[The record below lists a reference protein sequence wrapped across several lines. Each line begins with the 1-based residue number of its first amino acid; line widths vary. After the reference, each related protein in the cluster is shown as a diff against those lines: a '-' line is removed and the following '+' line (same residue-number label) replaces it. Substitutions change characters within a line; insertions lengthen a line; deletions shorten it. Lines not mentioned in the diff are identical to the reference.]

1 MTASF
6 SSKTFVSMA
15 PTLGADEV
23 KVRCSD
29 ALCLTDIDVLVVTSG
44 HEATDHRVYGKQA
57 LSLKQFGANVT
68 VVGSL
73 EHQIPANVP
82 VLAVSKP
89 GSRLTRFLWQPW
101 RCLWAARK
109 LHADIIHFHDPEM
122 LAALPFAKLWWRR
135 TRFVYDVHEDFAN
148 LMLIRDWLPVWIKPV
163 VKLLTNT
170 VEKGLALLADAVV
183 GVTPPLA
190 EKFLNREKIVA
201 YNYISQNF
209 FDATAKL
216 SKEAR
221 GREFD
226 LVHLGT
232 LNVRRARFLAETL
245 TEFHHIHPAGRSLV
259 IGVSP
264 EIEKEMR
271 ERIPHGCKLLGRV
284 SHEQIPGLLGNAK
297 VGVDVH
303 PWLGPHLEVAVPVKV
318 CEYMAAGC
326 AVVSSYMPVLS
337 QILNEAKIG
346 SEDIRIIDGGG
357 PVDYARAAVQ
367 LVEAIDKG
375 MGPGT
380 RLRKAALKHMVW
392 EKEAAK
398 LAQLYLRLLGKRCA
412 V

>member
-1 MTASF
+1 MTVSF
-6 SSKTFVSMA
+6 SSKALVSTA
-15 PTLGADEV
+15 PTLEADEV
-23 KVRCSD
+23 TVRRSD
-29 ALCLTDIDVLVVTSG
+29 ALCLKDVDVLVVTSG
-44 HEATDHRVYGKQA
+44 HEATDQRVYGKQA
-57 LSLKQFGANVT
+57 VSLNQFGANVT

-73 EHQIPANVP
+73 EHPVPGNVP
-82 VLAVSKP
+82 VLTVSKP

-122 LAALPFAKLWWRR
+122 LLTLPIAKLWWRR

-148 LMLIRDWLPVWIKPV
+148 LILIRDWLPAWVKPG
-163 VKLLTNT
+163 VKMLTDT
-170 VEKGLALLADAVV
+170 VEKGLALLADAIV

-190 EKFLNREKIVA
+190 EKFPNKERIVA
-201 YNYISQNF
+201 YNYIAQNF
-209 FDATAKL
+209 FGEAAK
-216 SKEAR
+216 SSVQPHK
-221 GREFD
+221 REFD

-232 LNVRRARFLAETL
+232 LNLRRARFLAEVL
-245 TEFHHIHPAGRSLV
+245 REFYHIHPGGRSLV

-271 ERIPHGCKLLGRV
+271 ERIPDGCTLLGRV

-303 PWLGPHLEVAVPVKV
+303 PWLGPHLKVAVPVKV

-337 QILNEAKIG
+337 QILNEATVA
-346 SEDIRIIDGGG
+346 SEGIRIIDGGE

-375 MGPGT
+375 MDPGA
-380 RLRKAALKHMVW
+380 RLRKTALKHMVW
-392 EKEAAK
+392 EKEAIK
-398 LAQLYLRLLGKRCA
+398 IAQLYARLLGKPCVA
-412 V
+412 